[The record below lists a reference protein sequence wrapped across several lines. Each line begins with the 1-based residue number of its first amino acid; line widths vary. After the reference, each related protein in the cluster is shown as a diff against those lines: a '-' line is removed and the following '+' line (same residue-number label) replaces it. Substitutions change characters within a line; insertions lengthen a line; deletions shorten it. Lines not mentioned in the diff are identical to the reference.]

1 MNSDNLP
8 ASLQLQ
14 KLRLLSGLIMFSF
27 LSMHLLN
34 HALGL
39 ISIETAE
46 HGKRWF
52 SVVWMNPFSLSLFYG
67 AVLIHVLLVLH
78 ALYKRRTLNMPMR
91 EAVQLVFGL
100 LIPLLIIEHAASL
113 RFSSML
119 YDIPVTYENVI
130 RRLWINAPVAGMRQ
144 SVAVIVIW
152 IHGCIGLFFW
162 LRYRSWYPR
171 FGGYFLAIAVL
182 VPVMA
187 LLGFSSAGRELE
199 SANSY
204 KMLPNPIIAAPNEL
218 HRPDQRQA
226 TIDNNINTIVKTI
239 QLTFIGM
246 VGTVFLLRGARTLRQ
261 KSTLIDVHYEHG
273 ATVRVPKEMTL
284 LEASRLNGVAH
295 YSVCGGR
302 GRCSTCRVRILDS
315 DGPLPP
321 PSDIERATL
330 HRIHADEDIRLGCQL
345 RPQFNL
351 RVALLLSQNHQ
362 QTTPAE
368 NEPIRPGREEEIA
381 VLFCDLRNFTT
392 LTEAR
397 LPYDIVFLLNRYF
410 AIVGQAIEQS
420 GGRLDKFIG
429 DGAMALF
436 GLDGSSATAC
446 RDAMRAAATIVQEID
461 RLNEELEKEFSVHLR
476 VAIGVHT
483 GPSIVGVMGYGQAK
497 SLTAIGDTVN
507 VASRLESVAKE
518 LNTTIV
524 VSEPAIIQSG
534 VNIKDL
540 QKRDIKVRGR
550 SSPMRVYV
558 ISEAESTRFLAVPA

>member
-1 MNSDNLP
+1 MNSDTF
-8 ASLQLQ
+8 SSELQIR

-27 LSMHLLN
+27 VSLHLLN

-46 HGKRWF
+46 EGKRWF
-52 SVVWMNPFSLSLFYG
+52 SIIWMNPISLSVFYG
-67 AVLIHVLLVLH
+67 AVLTHVLLVLH
-78 ALYKRRTLNMPMR
+78 ALYKRRTLHMPLR
-91 EAVQLVFGL
+91 EAAQLILGL

-119 YDIPVTYENVI
+119 YDIPITYENVI
-130 RRLWINAPVAGMRQ
+130 RRLWINSPIAGVRQ
-144 SVAVIVIW
+144 SVAVVVIW
-152 IHGCIGLFFW
+152 THGCIGLYFW

-171 FGGYFLAIAVL
+171 TSAIFLTIAVL

-199 SANSY
+199 SAQSY
-204 KMLPNPIIAAPNEL
+204 KALPNTIISTPHEL
-218 HRPDQRQA
+218 HQPDQRQSV
-226 TIDNNINTIVKTI
+226 IDTNINTIVKSI

-246 VGTVFLLRGARTLRQ
+246 VGSVFLLRGARTLRQ
-261 KSTLIDVHYEHG
+261 KPMLIDIHYEHG
-273 ATVRVPKEMTL
+273 ATVRVPKDMTL
-284 LEASRLNGVAH
+284 LEASRLNTIPH

-302 GRCSTCRVRILDS
+302 GRCSTCRVRVLES

-321 PSDIERATL
+321 PGDIERATL
-330 HRIHADEDIRLGCQL
+330 DRIHADEDIRLGCQL
-345 RPQFNL
+345 RPQSNI

-362 QTTPAE
+362 QTAPAE

-436 GLDGSSATAC
+436 GLDSNSTTAC
-446 RDAMRAAATIVQEID
+446 RDAMRAAATIVQDID

-476 VAIGVHT
+476 IAIGIHT

-518 LNTTIV
+518 LNATIV
-524 VSEPAIIQSG
+524 VSEPTIIQSG
-534 VNIKDL
+534 VPIKDL
-540 QKRDIKVRGR
+540 QKHDITVRGR

-558 ISEAESTRFLAVPA
+558 ISEKESVRFLPTPA

>member
-14 KLRLLSGLIMFSF
+14 KLRLLSGLVMFSF

-39 ISIETAE
+39 ISIEAAE

-67 AVLIHVLLVLH
+67 AVLTHVLLVLH

-91 EAVQLVFGL
+91 EALQLVFGL

-130 RRLWINAPVAGMRQ
+130 RRLWINAPVAGVRQ

-152 IHGCIGLFFW
+152 THGCIGLYFW
-162 LRYRSWYPR
+162 LRYRAWYPR
-171 FGGYFLAIAVL
+171 FSGYFLTIAVL

-204 KMLPNPIIAAPNEL
+204 KMLPNPIVSAPNEL
-218 HRPDQRQA
+218 HRPDPRQA
-226 TIDNNINTIVKTI
+226 AIDNNINTIVKTI
-239 QLTFIGM
+239 QLTFVGM
-246 VGTVFLLRGARTLRQ
+246 VGAVFLLRGARTLRQ
-261 KSTLIDVHYEHG
+261 KSTLIDIHYEHG
-273 ATVRVPKEMTL
+273 ATVRVPKDMTL

-321 PSDIERATL
+321 PGDIERATL
-330 HRIHADEDIRLGCQL
+330 QRIHADEDIRLGCQL
-345 RPQFNL
+345 RPQSNL

-436 GLDGSSATAC
+436 GLDGNSATAC

-558 ISEAESTRFLAVPA
+558 ISEKESTRFLPVPA

>member
-67 AVLIHVLLVLH
+67 AVLIHVLLVLN

-130 RRLWINAPVAGMRQ
+130 RRLWINAPVAGVRQ

-345 RPQFNL
+345 RPQSNL

-558 ISEAESTRFLAVPA
+558 ISETESTRFLAVPA

>member
-39 ISIETAE
+39 ISIEAAE

-52 SVVWMNPFSLSLFYG
+52 SAVWMNPVSLSAFYG
-67 AVLIHVLLVLH
+67 AVLTHVLLVLH

-91 EAVQLVFGL
+91 EALQLIFGL

-119 YDIPVTYENVI
+119 YSIPITYENVI
-130 RRLWINAPVAGMRQ
+130 RRLWINAPVAGVRQ
-144 SVAVIVIW
+144 SVAVVVIW
-152 IHGCIGLFFW
+152 SHGCIGLFFW

-171 FGGYFLAIAVL
+171 VAPYFLTIAVL

-199 SANSY
+199 SAQSY
-204 KMLPNPIIAAPNEL
+204 RALPNPIIAAPNEL
-218 HRPDQRQA
+218 HRPDPRQA
-226 TIDNNINTIVKTI
+226 SIDDNINNIVKSI
-239 QLTFIGM
+239 QLTFVGM

-261 KSTLIDVHYEHG
+261 NSTSIDIHYEHG
-273 ATVRVPKEMTL
+273 ATVRAPKDMTL
-284 LEASRLNGVAH
+284 LEASRLNGISH

-302 GRCSTCRVRILDS
+302 GRCSTCRVRILES
-315 DGPLPP
+315 DAPLPP
-321 PSDIERATL
+321 PGDIERATL
-330 HRIHADEDIRLGCQL
+330 QRIHADQDIRLGCQL
-345 RPQFNL
+345 RPQSNL

-362 QTTPAE
+362 QVAPAE
-368 NEPIRPGREEEIA
+368 SEPIRPGREEEIA

-436 GLDGSSATAC
+436 GLDGNSANAC
-446 RDAMRAAATIVQEID
+446 RDAMRAAATIVQDIE

-476 VAIGVHT
+476 IAIGVHT

-518 LNTTIV
+518 LNATIV
-524 VSEPAIIQSG
+524 VSEPAIVQSG
-534 VNIKDL
+534 APISDL
-540 QKRDIKVRGR
+540 QKHDITVRGR
-550 SSPMRVYV
+550 SSQMRVYV
-558 ISEAESTRFLAVPA
+558 ISEQESARFLPTPA